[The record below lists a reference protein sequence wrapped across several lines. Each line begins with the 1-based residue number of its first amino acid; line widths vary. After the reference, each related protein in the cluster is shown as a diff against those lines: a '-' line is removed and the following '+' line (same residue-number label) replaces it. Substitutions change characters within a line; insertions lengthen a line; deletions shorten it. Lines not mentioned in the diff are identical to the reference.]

1 MTNFL
6 MQWGI
11 NPWGED
17 TPIHA
22 QWGLVYVAF
31 AFGIGFMLA
40 HTLFVKFWPKPEG
53 PVTAPVNEAAA
64 ATVPPRVTRH
74 SLAARMFHW
83 IMAASMLTLLGTA
96 SAPVL
101 GLQFNWIEIHWIAGL
116 VLTVSIVYHVIHA
129 SFWLDFWSIWL
140 NKEDAREGMTRLK
153 RAFGRSAPAPRKAA
167 KYPWDNKMYHT
178 AIVLS
183 ALASVPTGIFM
194 MNRVETP
201 LFVRNPYL
209 FSDTTWGVMY
219 VLHGLSGIGLV
230 GLTIAHIYFAIRPE
244 KRWITKGMIF
254 GDISRQEFLHHHDP
268 ERWVL
273 EGGSEGSPLR
283 TRGEV

>member
-1 MTNFL
+1 MSMNFL
-6 MQWGI
+6 GQWGI

-17 TPIHA
+17 TLIHA
-22 QWGLVYVAF
+22 QWSLVYVAL
-31 AFGIGFMLA
+31 AFGVGFMLA
-40 HTLFVKFWPKPEG
+40 HTLFVKFWPKPAG
-53 PVTAPVNEAAA
+53 PGSVPVNEAAA
-64 ATVPPRVTRH
+64 AKVPARVTRH
-74 SLAARMFHW
+74 SLAARLFHW
-83 IMAASMLTLLGTA
+83 IMAASMLTLLATA

-101 GLQFNWIEIHWIAGL
+101 GLEFNWVEIHWIAGL
-116 VLTVSIVYHVIHA
+116 VLTVSIVYHIIHA

-140 NKEDAREGMTRLK
+140 NKEDVGEAIARFK
-153 RAFGRSAPAPRKAA
+153 RAMGRSAPAPRKAA

-183 ALASVPTGIFM
+183 ALASVPTGLFM
-194 MNRVETP
+194 MKRVETP

-244 KRWITKGMIF
+244 KLWITKGMVF
-254 GDISRQEFLHHHDP
+254 GDISRQDFLQHHDP
-268 ERWVL
+268 DRWVVNA
-273 EGGSEGSPLR
+273 
-283 TRGEV
+283 RGAADQRRL

>member
-1 MTNFL
+1 MTNFPV
-6 MQWGI
+6 QWGV

-17 TPIHA
+17 TLIHA
-22 QWGLVYVAF
+22 QWGLVYIAF
-31 AFGIGFMLA
+31 AFGLGFMVA
-40 HTLFVKFWPKPEG
+40 HTLFVRFWPKPAE
-53 PVTAPVNEAAA
+53 PAAA
-64 ATVPPRVTRH
+64 PLNDMAARVPARVARH

-101 GLQFNWIEIHWIAGL
+101 GLNFNWIEIHWIAGL
-116 VLTVSIVYHVIHA
+116 VLTASIVYHIIHA
-129 SFWLDFWSIWL
+129 SVWLDFWSIWL
-140 NKEDAREGMTRLK
+140 NKEDVNEATTRFK
-153 RAFGRSAPAPRKAA
+153 RAMGRSAPAPRKAA

-183 ALASVPTGIFM
+183 ALASVPTGLFM
-194 MNRVETP
+194 MTRVETP

-230 GLTIAHIYFAIRPE
+230 GLTISHVYFAIRPE

-254 GDISRQEFLHHHDP
+254 GDISRQDFLRHHDP
-268 ERWVL
+268 DRWIID
-273 EGGSEGSPLR
+273 
-283 TRGEV
+283 THAHDEV

>member
-6 MQWGI
+6 VQWGI

-22 QWGLVYVAF
+22 QWALVYVAF

-40 HTLFVKFWPKPEG
+40 HTLFVKFWPKPDG
-53 PVTAPVNEAAA
+53 PATAPVNEAAA
-64 ATVPPRVTRH
+64 ARVPARVARH
-74 SLAARMFHW
+74 SLAARTFHW
-83 IMAASMLTLLGTA
+83 IMASSMLTLLGTA

-116 VLTVSIVYHVIHA
+116 VLTVSIVYHIIHA

-140 NKEDAREGMTRLK
+140 NKEDAREAIARLK
-153 RAFGRSAPAPRKAA
+153 RAFGQHAPAPRKAA

-183 ALASVPTGIFM
+183 ALASVPTGILM

-209 FSDTTWGVMY
+209 FNDATWGVMY

-230 GLTIAHIYFAIRPE
+230 GLTIAHVYFAIRPE

-268 ERWVL
+268 ERWIID
-273 EGGSEGSPLR
+273 
-283 TRGEV
+283 THAHDEV

>member
-1 MTNFL
+1 VTNFL
-6 MQWGI
+6 VQWGV

-17 TPIHA
+17 TLIHA
-22 QWGLVYVAF
+22 QWGLVYIAF
-31 AFGIGFMLA
+31 AFGLGFMVA
-40 HTLFVKFWPKPEG
+40 HTLFVRFWPKPAE
-53 PVTAPVNEAAA
+53 PAAA
-64 ATVPPRVTRH
+64 PLNDMAARVPARVARH

-101 GLQFNWIEIHWIAGL
+101 GLNFNWIEIHWIAGL
-116 VLTVSIVYHVIHA
+116 VLTASIVYHIIHA
-129 SFWLDFWSIWL
+129 SVWLDFWSIWL
-140 NKEDAREGMTRLK
+140 NKEDVNEATTRFK
-153 RAFGRSAPAPRKAA
+153 RAMGRSAPAPRKAA

-183 ALASVPTGIFM
+183 ALASVPTGLFM

-230 GLTIAHIYFAIRPE
+230 GLTISHIYFAIRPE

-254 GDISRQEFLHHHDP
+254 GDISRQDFLRHHDP
-268 ERWVL
+268 DRWIID
-273 EGGSEGSPLR
+273 
-283 TRGEV
+283 THAHDEV

>member
-64 ATVPPRVTRH
+64 AKVPARVTRH

-96 SAPVL
+96 SALVL
-101 GLQFNWIEIHWIAGL
+101 RLQFNWIEIHWIAGL
-116 VLTVSIVYHVIHA
+116 VLSVSIVYHIIHA

-140 NKEDAREGMTRLK
+140 NKEDAREAITRFK
-153 RAFGRSAPAPRKAA
+153 RAIGRSAPAPRKAA

-183 ALASVPTGIFM
+183 ALATVPTGIFM

-230 GLTIAHIYFAIRPE
+230 GLTIAHVYFAIRPE
-244 KRWITKGMIF
+244 KRWITNGMIF

-268 ERWVL
+268 ERWIID
-273 EGGSEGSPLR
+273 
-283 TRGEV
+283 THAHDEV

>member
-6 MQWGI
+6 VQWGI

-53 PVTAPVNEAAA
+53 PATAPVNEAAA
-64 ATVPPRVTRH
+64 AAVPARVARH
-74 SLAARMFHW
+74 SLAARTFHW

-116 VLTVSIVYHVIHA
+116 LLTVSIVYHIIHA

-140 NKEDAREGMTRLK
+140 NKDDAREAIARLK
-153 RAFGRSAPAPRKAA
+153 RAFGQRAPAPRKAA

-183 ALASVPTGIFM
+183 ALASVPTGILM

-209 FSDTTWGVMY
+209 FNDATWGVMY

-230 GLTIAHIYFAIRPE
+230 GLTIAHVYFAIRPE

-268 ERWVL
+268 ERWIVD
-273 EGGSEGSPLR
+273 
-283 TRGEV
+283 THAHDEV